1 MIVNQSNKIVKRLI
15 TSGQIR
21 AARAI
26 LKWSAE
32 DLAQSSGVGV
42 ATVRRFE
49 SAEGVPSGQTRI
61 LQAIYNSLISNG
73 IEFIGSP
80 DDRPGVR
87 LVCQPAESK

>member
-32 DLAQSSGVGV
+32 DLAQDSGVGI

-49 SAEGVPSGQTRI
+49 SADGVPSGQTRI
-61 LQAIYNSLISNG
+61 LQAIYNSLVSNG

-87 LVCQPAESK
+87 LASQPAESK